1 MLRRRISPGAIACF
15 TTREWGNLASQVAHD
30 PAELVANRARLT
42 AELGELA
49 WMTEVHGTN
58 VIVVDEPGERGDAD
72 GLVVHAPGLSP
83 AVIMADCLPL
93 LLANETGSV
102 RAAVHIGRRG
112 LVDGVVPEALRVIR
126 ELTDEQ
132 VYGVIG
138 PSICGG
144 CYEVS
149 AELSEEA
156 AVVHGAATTRWGTP
170 SIDLAAGVRYQ
181 LDGINYSEIDLC
193 TFESEQLFSY
203 RRDAVTG
210 RFAGIA
216 VLDTP

>member
-1 MLRRRISPGAIACF
+1 MIRRRISPGAIACF
-15 TTREWGNLASQVAHD
+15 TTREWGNLASQVMHD
-30 PAELVANRARLT
+30 PAELAANRARLT
-42 AELGELA
+42 TELGELA

-72 GLVVHAPGLSP
+72 GLVVRAPGLSP

-132 VYGVIG
+132 IFGVIG

-144 CYEVS
+144 CYEVC
-149 AELSEEA
+149 A
-156 AVVHGAATTRWGTP
+156 
-170 SIDLAAGVRYQ
+170 
-181 LDGINYSEIDLC
+181 
-193 TFESEQLFSY
+193 
-203 RRDAVTG
+203 
-210 RFAGIA
+210 
-216 VLDTP
+216 